1 VAAASLTGSITN
13 AIGDLGIYAVF
24 LLMVLGALLP
34 VASEVVMPYAGA
46 VAGGAFASQ
55 HVVLFGLHIHSHFWA
70 FLAMALAG
78 TLGNVVGSVVGWA
91 LGAYGGRPFLEH
103 YGRYIHVTP
112 AKIDRTERWFARW
125 GDAAVFVGWITPL
138 ARSFISYAAGIV
150 RMALGRFLLLTVAGC
165 LTWSLALTGVGWA
178 VGANWSHFH
187 HEFRYADYVILA
199 LAVLSA
205 AYIVFRAVRT
215 SRSHA

>member
-1 VAAASLTGSITN
+1 VPAASLTGSITS

-55 HVVLFGLHIHSHFWA
+55 HVVLFGARINSHFWA
-70 FLAMALAG
+70 FVAMALAG

-91 LGAYGGRPFLEH
+91 LGAYGGRPFLER
-103 YGRYIHVTP
+103 YGRYIHFTQ
-112 AKIDRTERWFARW
+112 AKLDRAERWFGRF
-125 GDAAVFVGWITPL
+125 GDAAVFIGWITPL

-150 RMALGRFLLLTVAGC
+150 RMHLGRFLLLTLAGC
-165 LTWSLALTGVGWA
+165 LVWSFALAGAGWA
-178 VGANWSHFH
+178 VGSNWSRFH
-187 HEFRYADYVILA
+187 HDFRYADYVVLA
-199 LAVLSA
+199 VAVLSA